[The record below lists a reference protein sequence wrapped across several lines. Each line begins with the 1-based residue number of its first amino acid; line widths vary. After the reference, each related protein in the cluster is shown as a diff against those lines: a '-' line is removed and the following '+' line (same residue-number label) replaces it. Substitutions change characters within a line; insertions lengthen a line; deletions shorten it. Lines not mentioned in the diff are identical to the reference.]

1 MMPNKTLIVKP
12 YLLAD
17 RNQRFYYNYTIHNL
31 TFNIADILW
40 LVVDAIKVIIIL
52 KTKYL
57 VM

>member
-1 MMPNKTLIVKP
+1 MMPNKTLIGKP

-31 TFNIADILW
+31 IFSTVDLLW

-52 KTKYL
+52 KTKF
-57 VM
+57 